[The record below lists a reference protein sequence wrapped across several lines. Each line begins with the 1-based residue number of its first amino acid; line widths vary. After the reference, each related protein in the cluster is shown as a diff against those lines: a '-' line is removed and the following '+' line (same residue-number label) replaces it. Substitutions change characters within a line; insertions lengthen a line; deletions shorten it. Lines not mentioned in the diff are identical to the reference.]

1 MKTLMAGFLLFS
13 VSLYCGTAVASDCP
27 QGDVTGDCFVDM
39 QDLAIVASHW
49 LLGTGVPGDMTLIP
63 GGTFIMGDS
72 FNEGANQE
80 RPVHLVTLSPF
91 YMGKYPVTNGQ
102 YRDFLY
108 AVLNQGLITIQN
120 NIVYKAGSGT
130 NYPYFV
136 LSPGNT
142 ASSIKALGFNL
153 PFPPYSYVISNFQVK
168 RKLGRS
174 MADDPVVYV
183 SWYGAAAYC
192 NWRSEQED
200 REPAYNLSTWQRDP
214 SKNGYSLP
222 TESQWEYA
230 ARGGLTGKRFPWGDE
245 INHDYANYQANG
257 SAFSYDTSPF
267 TTWTVHPTWGD
278 GIFPYT
284 SPKGTF
290 VPNGYGLYDMAG
302 NVSNWC
308 NDWNGAYT
316 SSGKTNPTG
325 PSTGTSRIFR
335 GGFYSAYQCRAAS
348 RIFDGP
354 AVYGV
359 QLGFRL
365 SLGVE

>member
-1 MKTLMAGFLLFS
+1 MAGILFF
-13 VSLYCGTAVASDCP
+13 SLSFYFGPAAASDCP
-27 QGDVTGDCFVDM
+27 PGDVTGDCFVDM
-39 QDLAIVASHW
+39 QDLALVASHW
-49 LLGTGVPGDMTLIP
+49 LSGTGVPDDMTLIP

-72 FNEGANQE
+72 FSEGGNQE

-91 YMGKYPVTNGQ
+91 YMGKYPVTNSQ

-108 AVLNQGLITIQN
+108 SALNLGLITISN
-120 NIVYKAGSGT
+120 NIVYQAGSGT
-130 NYPYFV
+130 SYPYFL
-136 LSPGNT
+136 LSEGT
-142 ASSIKALGFNL
+142 ASPIQAVGFNL

-168 RKLGRS
+168 RKYGRS
-174 MADDPVVYV
+174 MANDPVVYV

-192 NWRSEQED
+192 NWRSEQEG
-200 REPAYNLSTWQRDP
+200 REPAYSLSTWQRDP

-230 ARGGLTGKRFPWGDE
+230 ARGGLSGTRFPWGDE

-257 SAFSYDTSPF
+257 SAFAYDTSPS
-267 TTWTVHPTWGD
+267 TTWTAHPTWGD

-284 SPKGTF
+284 SPNGTF

-302 NVSNWC
+302 NVSQWC
-308 NDWNGAYT
+308 NDLYGAYT

-325 PSTGTSRIFR
+325 PATGAYRIFR
-335 GGFYSAYQCRAAS
+335 GGYYSASHCRVAF
-348 RIFDGP
+348 RTFDIPGI
-354 AVYGV
+354 YGI